1 LLAQTMVTAANVKS
15 IELLAQEPNA
25 NSIEVRSTKQ
35 KQLDDDV
42 IQVLLREMQQYVDI
56 WEPLLK
62 NNMILLSVRKR
73 RRDVMKIL
81 ML

>member
-1 LLAQTMVTAANVKS
+1 MVTAANVKS